1 MSQRRSATFVLD
13 QLLLQVRI
21 VVALAQRE
29 MLVKAGKGAMGLV
42 GVFIEPIALVATLM
56 FLRVFLRQAGTNEHM
71 PAVLWLSLGFIPF
84 FMFSEVAI
92 RALGGVAKNSD
103 LYFYGRIKPLDTL
116 LGSALM
122 TTQIYGMLLLFT
134 VLGVSAW
141 QWRPAIQ
148 DLGLAIVYTLMIPL
162 LGFGFGLT
170 TLILGHR
177 LPIMSTI
184 MKTLLR
190 RIMIWTSCTFFPITV
205 IPEPLRP
212 FVLWN
217 PLAHG
222 IELLRHCANPLYPIP
237 GISAIYFV
245 VVTVFSLGFGFFT
258 YSNNEDLLNSVE

>member
-1 MSQRRSATFVLD
+1 MSKRQSATFMVD
-13 QLLLQVRI
+13 QLLLQIRI

-42 GVFIEPIALVATLM
+42 GVFIEPVALVATLM
-56 FLRVFLRQAGTNEHM
+56 LLRIFLRQAGTNEYM
-71 PAVLWLSLGFIPF
+71 PSVLWLSLGFVPF
-84 FMFSEVAI
+84 FMFSEVAV

-103 LYFYGRIKPLDTL
+103 LYFYRRIRPLDTL

-122 TTQIYGMLLLFT
+122 TTQIYGLLLIIT
-134 VLGVSAW
+134 VLGVSLW
-141 QWRPAIQ
+141 QWRWVIA
-148 DLGLAIVYTLMIPL
+148 DLGLAIAFTIMIPL
-162 LGFGFGLT
+162 LGFGLGLT

-177 LPIMSTI
+177 LPILSTI

-212 FVLWN
+212 FILWN

-222 IELLRHCANPLYPIP
+222 IELLRKCASPNYPIP
-237 GISAIYFV
+237 GISASYFIIS
-245 VVTVFSLGFGFFT
+245 TVMAIGFGFFI
-258 YSNNEDLLNSVE
+258 YSNNEELLTSAE